1 MAENGDLSVRFW
13 GVRGSIACGGP
24 ETAGYGGNT
33 SCLEIRCDSRP
44 LILDAGTGMRPLGEY
59 LLAESTAPVDVDVL
73 LTHTHFDHICGL
85 PFFRPVYKAGH
96 TIRIHAGHLL
106 PKHTVQEVMC
116 GMMMAPLFP
125 VRVDMLAADLTFHDF
140 RTGEALQLKCGARA
154 VTKALN
160 HPNNASGY
168 RIEYGGKAICYV
180 TDTEHFDGRLDE
192 NVLTLIEGADYFIY
206 DAMFTA
212 DEYDH
217 CRGWG
222 HSTWQ
227 AGADLA
233 DAAGVKT
240 YVIFHHDPSHDDAFM
255 DRIAA
260 AAERRRPG
268 TVVARE
274 GLTLSA

>member
-1 MAENGDLSVRFW
+1 MRETAIYPCDSGGQGQHRVRW
-13 GVRGSIACGGP
+13 A

-33 SCLEIRCDSRP
+33 SCLEIRCDGRP
-44 LILDAGTGMRPLGEY
+44 LILDAGTGMRLLGEY
-59 LLAESTAPVDVDVL
+59 LLAESTGPVDVDVL

-160 HPNNASGY
+160 HPNNGLGLPH
-168 RIEYGGKAICYV
+168 RVRWQGNLLCYG
-180 TDTEHFDGRLDE
+180 H
-192 NVLTLIEGADYFIY
+192 
-206 DAMFTA
+206 
-212 DEYDH
+212 
-217 CRGWG
+217 
-222 HSTWQ
+222 
-227 AGADLA
+227 
-233 DAAGVKT
+233 
-240 YVIFHHDPSHDDAFM
+240 
-255 DRIAA
+255 
-260 AAERRRPG
+260 G
-268 TVVARE
+268 TF
-274 GLTLSA
+274 